1 MTRATETV
9 HVAYGVSRSD
19 AIRDALRMQ
28 GCGERV
34 VALPATL
41 SHGPIDPPDPDVR
54 QAWVR
59 TVLRC
64 APDDDW
70 REREEPWAEAT
81 IAGVHPVYWVCLTDA
96 GEHASFLEFACRMA
110 GRPFDIVD
118 ATGLD
123 FVTRDGVR
131 SPWSLGLMRPED
143 IVTSG
148 LRERRRPYSEAEAH
162 AASAAWARLRAENAP
177 LRIVRDG
184 RLVSA
189 PLTHFDAALVA
200 QGRPEWEI
208 VAGLIG
214 RALHHL
220 SFEVDPPGQGV
231 GDVVLFGRVLAL
243 GAEGAFDVRGA
254 GPGMRHHEVRLP
266 AIRPHPDGIPG

>member
-1 MTRATETV
+1 MACATEIV
-9 HVAYGVSRSD
+9 HVAFGVSRAD

-28 GCGERV
+28 RCGERV

-64 APDDDW
+64 DPLDDCRESEAPW
-70 REREEPWAEAT
+70 TEAT
-81 IAGVHPVYWVCLTDA
+81 APSIHPVYWVCLANA
-96 GEHASFLEFACRMA
+96 GEHACFLEFAHRIV

-123 FVTRDGVR
+123 FVTRNGVR
-131 SPWSLGLMRPED
+131 SPWSLGLMRPKD
-143 IVTSG
+143 IVASG
-148 LRERRRPYSEAEAH
+148 LRGRRRPYTRTEGD
-162 AASAAWARLRAENAP
+162 AAAAAWARLRAENAP

-184 RLVSA
+184 CLVSA

-200 QGRPEWEI
+200 RSLPEWE
-208 VAGLIG
+208 VAARLIG
-214 RALHHL
+214 RVSHHL
-220 SFEVDPPGQGV
+220 SSEVDPPGQGV
-231 GDVVLFGRVLAL
+231 GDIVLFGRMLAL
-243 GAEGAFDVRGA
+243 GDMGHLDVRGRA
-254 GPGMRHHEVRLP
+254 PGMRDYDVRRP
-266 AIRPHPDGIPG
+266 ASTFY